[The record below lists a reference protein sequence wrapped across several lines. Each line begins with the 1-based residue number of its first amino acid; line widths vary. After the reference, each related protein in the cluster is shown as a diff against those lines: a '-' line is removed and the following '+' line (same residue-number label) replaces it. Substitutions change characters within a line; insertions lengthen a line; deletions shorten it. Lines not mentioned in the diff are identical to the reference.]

1 MRIMLANF
9 AKMIGDTGGAAKVFS
24 AFANEMTRRGHEVSM
39 VYSDDR
45 EGDFFYPVADAVRTY
60 NLRHCNGTNILFPTR
75 MKVKRELLKIVDT
88 RRGRGVNDEF
98 LEKFLL
104 DNLKAILRET
114 APDIVVTFHP
124 MASKSFVC
132 DLKVDIPVIT
142 MSHGDP
148 EDYFHT
154 YPVEELPAI
163 EHSTVNQVL
172 LPSFVQPLRQRYP
185 DLRVE
190 VIGNVVPQ
198 YEPPADLAAP
208 KERYKILFIGRLVRN
223 HKQPHLLVDA
233 FCKIAKEFP
242 AWDVELWGADDRASF
257 TKKMQ
262 RKIDHAGLHD
272 RVMFKGTT
280 HDVAAVLRTGDIFAF
295 PSAYEGWGMSLTE
308 AMSMGLPAIGF
319 RSCVAVNEIIKDG
332 VTGILTQDGAAA
344 YAEGLRRLM
353 ADQDLRKRMG
363 DAARESMR
371 PYSADA
377 IWNRW
382 EKLLEECVSS
392 RSS

>member
-1 MRIMLANF
+1 MKTAI
-9 AKMIGDTGGAAKVFS
+9 
-24 AFANEMTRRGHEVSM
+24 RRLIQC
-39 VYSDDR
+39 
-45 EGDFFYPVADAVRTY
+45 F
-60 NLRHCNGTNILFPTR
+60 
-75 MKVKRELLKIVDT
+75 
-88 RRGRGVNDEF
+88 
-98 LEKFLL
+98 
-104 DNLKAILRET
+104 
-114 APDIVVTFHP
+114 
-124 MASKSFVC
+124 
-132 DLKVDIPVIT
+132 
-142 MSHGDP
+142 
-148 EDYFHT
+148 
-154 YPVEELPAI
+154 
-163 EHSTVNQVL
+163 
-172 LPSFVQPLRQRYP
+172 
-185 DLRVE
+185 
-190 VIGNVVPQ
+190 
-198 YEPPADLAAP
+198 
-208 KERYKILFIGRLVRN
+208 
-223 HKQPHLLVDA
+223 HKQPHLLVNA

-242 AWDVELWGADDRASF
+242 TWDVELWGADDRASF

-319 RSCVAVNEIIKDG
+319 RSCMAVNEIIKDG

-353 ADQDLRKRMG
+353 ADQGLRKRMG